1 MANRKRSRA
10 VHPLSRRHAI
20 ATLGAVALAAGLPRR
35 RTLAGGTVA
44 SFIEALGD
52 RAILQLADDGISDG
66 ERESRFRA
74 LLRDSFDVTRICR
87 FVLGRYARKTSKA
100 QMAEFR
106 QLYENVAVLTY
117 AHLFASYAG
126 QGFTVKREVGAPGD
140 RYMMVL
146 TEIQPGD
153 SKPPVKLDWQVKVN
167 GDSYAVVDIRV
178 EGASMAITQ
187 RDEYTSV
194 LDRNGGDIDDLLAQ
208 LRAKVGKLRAKRKN
222 S

>member
-1 MANRKRSRA
+1 MASRKRSRA
-10 VHPLSRRHAI
+10 VRQLSRRHVI
-20 ATLGAVALAAGLPRR
+20 AAFGAAALAAGLPRR
-35 RTLAGGTVA
+35 PALAGGTVA
-44 SFIEALGD
+44 NFIETLGD

-66 ERESRFRA
+66 ERENRFRA
-74 LLRDSFDVTRICR
+74 LLQDSFDVTRISR
-87 FVLGRYARKTSKA
+87 FVLGRYARKTSEA

-106 QLYENVAVLTY
+106 QLYEDVAVLTY

-126 QGFTVKREVGAPGD
+126 QGFTVKREVGVPGD
-140 RYMMVL
+140 RYMLVL
-146 TEIQPGD
+146 TEIQPGG

-187 RDEYTSV
+187 REEFTSV

-208 LRAKVGKLRAKRKN
+208 LRAKVDKLHDKRKN

>member
-1 MANRKRSRA
+1 MASRNSHRA
-10 VHPLSRRHAI
+10 GPWLSRRHAI
-20 ATLGAVALAAGLPRR
+20 ATFGVVALMVALPRR
-35 RTLAGGTVA
+35 AALAGGTVA
-44 SFIEALGD
+44 GFIEALGD

-74 LLRDSFDVTRICR
+74 LLRDSFDVTRISR
-87 FVLGRYARKTSKA
+87 FVLGRYARKTSEA

-106 QLYENVAVLTY
+106 QLYEDVAVLTY

-140 RYMMVL
+140 RYMLVL

-153 SKPPVKLDWQVKVN
+153 SKPPVKLDWQVKVS
-167 GDSYAVVDIRV
+167 GDNYAVVDIRV

-187 RDEYTSV
+187 REEFTSV

-208 LRAKVGKLRAKRKN
+208 LRAKASKLRAKRKN

>member
-1 MANRKRSRA
+1 MASRTSSRVA
-10 VHPLSRRHAI
+10 RRLSRRHAI
-20 ATLGAVALAAGLPRR
+20 AALGAAILAAVPARR
-35 RTLAGGTVA
+35 PARASGTVA
-44 SFIEALGD
+44 NFIETLGD
-52 RAILQLADDGISDG
+52 RAILQLAGDGISNG

-106 QLYENVAVLTY
+106 QLYEDVAVLTY

-140 RYMMVL
+140 RYMLVL

-153 SKPPVKLDWQVKVN
+153 SKPPVKLDWQVKVS
-167 GDSYAVVDIRV
+167 GDNYAVVDIRV

-187 RDEYTSV
+187 REEFTSV

-208 LRAKVGKLRAKRKN
+208 LRAKAGKLRAKRKN